1 MSELAVIGYDVHGCN
16 IVEIVNKKQPDVRK
30 PTVNLKE
37 QETKPVYKRENGE
50 KSSASSNRFFFFL
63 FFSLGRADFS

>member
-16 IVEIVNKKQPDVRK
+16 IVEIVNKKQPDVCK

-37 QETKPVYKRENGE
+37 QETKPVYKREKWGE
-50 KSSASSNRFFFFL
+50 V
-63 FFSLGRADFS
+63 FSLFKQILLLPLLLSGQS

>member
-37 QETKPVYKRENGE
+37 QETKPVYKREKWGE
-50 KSSASSNRFFFFL
+50 V
-63 FFSLGRADFS
+63 FSLFKQILLLPLLLSEQS